1 MLLGCGGGTSPLCWP
16 EALPEWGFCTWV
28 GQWWWGG
35 DFGTGGWCQPKC
47 AGSVLAG
54 TLGSSTAQGQLLAPG
69 PKPIRNGPSS
79 APKRSA
85 AGRRREG
92 LAPGQEIL
100 AFSSSRAAVGSH
112 NARFPRATAKPRR
125 DPGAGWAGEPQGRG
139 TEAECRRAIRKPAP
153 LLVPA
158 AGTSLGRGR
167 QQARHRPTRVM
178 LALAVPAPAPGYLSN
193 SLSLRSAAS
202 PCQGR
207 AGLKLERIW
216 ALQPQFEYPRCTRMT
231 CSVGL
236 QEPKCTRHCTCAS
249 AASSPLPQAHG

>member
-1 MLLGCGGGTSPLCWP
+1 MARWTQILQHQPAAGAGLRLATGELPFLKSLCNGTAPPRTAPIPVARHRRGDAAGVRRGDISSVLAGGSAQVGILHMGRTVVCG
-16 EALPEWGFCTWV
+16 
-28 GQWWWGG
+28 GG

-85 AGRRREG
+85 PGRRREG

-112 NARFPRATAKPRR
+112 NARFPRAAAKPRR
-125 DPGAGWAGEPQGRG
+125 DPGAGRAGEPQGRG

-167 QQARHRPTRVM
+167 QQARHRPTHAM
-178 LALAVPAPAPGYLSN
+178 LALAVPAPAPGYLST
-193 SLSLRSAAS
+193 R
-202 PCQGR
+202 
-207 AGLKLERIW
+207 
-216 ALQPQFEYPRCTRMT
+216 YP
-231 CSVGL
+231 
-236 QEPKCTRHCTCAS
+236 
-249 AASSPLPQAHG
+249 